1 MDEVEE
7 NSTDID
13 SVGLELT
20 DAVTTMILSTGTH

>member
-1 MDEVEE
+1 MDEVDE

-20 DAVTTMILSTGTH
+20 DAVTTMILSTH

>member
-20 DAVTTMILSTGTH
+20 DAVTTMILSTH